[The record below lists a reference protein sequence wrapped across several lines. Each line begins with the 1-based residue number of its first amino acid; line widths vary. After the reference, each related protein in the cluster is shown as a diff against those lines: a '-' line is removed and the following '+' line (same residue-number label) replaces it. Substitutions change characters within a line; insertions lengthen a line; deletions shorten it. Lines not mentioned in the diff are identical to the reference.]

1 MKPRILPGLLSTAL
15 TLSLCALPASA
26 LEAEDTR
33 MLLQAYYVDEIPE
46 EILNLDSTEAI
57 LEALNDPYT
66 VYMTAQEYQN
76 FKNQVNGKTVVG
88 IGVSVSNAIDDG
100 IEILSVLDSSPAL
113 EAGLSA
119 GDRILAVD
127 GVTLEP
133 GMDATALIQGEPGTS
148 VTLTI
153 RLHSTGK
160 EKNFTLERKAVT
172 IPIVTYELVDGD
184 VGYIACDSF
193 GASTS
198 DTVREALEE
207 MGDDANLWVV
217 DLRSNPGGTDMAV
230 ALSLGWFEDG
240 VMVYMMGRNGLAYY
254 RGILPDAPD
263 LTDVPVVVLTSSWSA
278 SGAEMFAAAVRARHI
293 GIAIGQ
299 RTYGKG
305 VAQTVLDGDSS
316 NGTIAELFDGDCLKI
331 TTYRFYAPDGATN
344 DTVGVL
350 PTLLISQENTEA
362 AALLLRSNEPS
373 IANGSLKLEL
383 AGLTFYID
391 EGTARHAD
399 NRDAFTEL
407 LEALPPSAKLYR
419 GSGGSTWTEAIPA
432 ALAEELGLDF
442 KSRMFS
448 DVSGSPF
455 ADAINTL
462 AVYGLVGGYEDGT
475 FHPEETITR
484 AEFAS
489 MAASALDLR
498 VPEQNY
504 FSDVAADAWYADGVN
519 AMAAKGFFAGDG
531 SAFRPDDA
539 ITYEEM
545 VTVLSSVAAW
555 ASLNGYELAQEN
567 LSAGDGGNYCQ
578 FSNWAQ
584 TSARNLDGLGALVG
598 DQQPGDAGTRETA
611 AGLLCALMEATHLI
625 WN

>member
-1 MKPRILPGLLSTAL
+1 MKHRILPGLLSTAL
-15 TLSLCALPASA
+15 ILSLCTLPASA
-26 LEAEDTR
+26 LGTEDTR
-33 MLLQAYYVDEIPE
+33 MLLETYYVDEIPQ

-66 VYMTAQEYQN
+66 VYMSAEEYQA
-76 FKNQVNGKTVVG
+76 FLNQVDGETVVG
-88 IGVSVSNAIDDG
+88 IGVSIQNAVDDG
-100 IEILSVLDSSPAL
+100 VQILSILDNSPAQ

-127 GVTLEP
+127 GVTL
-133 GMDATALIQGEPGTS
+133 
-148 VTLTI
+148 TI
-153 RLHSTGK
+153 RLHSTGE
-160 EKNFTLERKAVT
+160 EKDFTLERKAVT
-172 IPIVTYELVDGD
+172 IPIVTYDLVDGD

-207 MGDDANLWVV
+207 MGDSANLWVV
-217 DLRSNPGGTDMAV
+217 DLRSNPGGTDTAV
-230 ALSLGWFEDG
+230 TLSLGWFEDG
-240 VMVYMMGRNGLAYY
+240 VMVYMMDRDGLAYY
-254 RGILPDAPD
+254 RGIRPDAPD

-278 SGAEMFAAAVRARHI
+278 SGAEMFAAAVRAHHI

-305 VAQTVLDGDSS
+305 VAQTVLDEDSS

-350 PTLLISQENTEA
+350 PTLLISQGNTEA

-383 AGLTFYID
+383 AGFTFYID
-391 EGTARHAD
+391 ESTARHAD

-419 GSGGSTWTEAIPA
+419 GSGGSTWTEVTPA

-442 KSRMFS
+442 ESRMFS
-448 DVSGSPF
+448 DVSDSPF

-462 AVYGLVGGYEDGT
+462 AVYGLVSGYEDGT

-489 MAASALDLR
+489 MVASALDLR

-531 SAFRPDDA
+531 SVFRPDDT

-555 ASLNGYELAQEN
+555 ASLDGYELSQEN
-567 LSAGDGGNYCQ
+567 LSAGDWGNYYQ
-578 FSNWAQ
+578 FSDWAQ
-584 TSARNLDGLGALVG
+584 TSARNLDELGALVG

-625 WN
+625 WS